1 MTREKGKHLSRE
13 NREVI
18 EAGIRGG
25 DPARAI
31 AKRIDASPS
40 TVDAAPTKPAPAKAS
55 SSPKTGDLSPLAIGG
70 LALAALL
77 GAGAL
82 AMSLARRR
90 A

>member
-1 MTREKGKHLSRE
+1 MQVLLEQSQLLSAETDRTAPGCVPTALVE
-13 NREVI
+13 ATVEVRV
-18 EAGIRGG
+18 A
-25 DPARAI
+25 
-31 AKRIDASPS
+31 
-40 TVDAAPTKPAPAKAS
+40 DAAPTKPAPAKAS

-82 AMSLARRR
+82 ALSLARRR

>member
-1 MTREKGKHLSRE
+1 MLRQVAGTAVLAGDGPGEIDEGAGFAPTALAE
-13 NREVI
+13 ATVEV
-18 EAGIRGG
+18 
-25 DPARAI
+25 RA
-31 AKRIDASPS
+31 A
-40 TVDAAPTKPAPAKAS
+40 DAAPTKPAPAKAS

-82 AMSLARRR
+82 ALSLARRR